1 MIAHLRGHLVQK
13 YPSSAVIEVNGIGY
27 QVWISLLT
35 FYQLPDPPSEIILY
49 TYTYVREDLLQLF
62 GFLTEKE
69 KDIFQLLIGVSGIG
83 PKLALNILSGISP
96 EELLRCLAS
105 ADLER
110 LRAIPG
116 VGRKTAE
123 RLLLDLREKAH
134 RMVDRLEFPFG
145 RSPTMSQ
152 VLDDVISALV
162 NLGYKRTEAEKTA
175 ERLLQKNPGI
185 SLEQAL
191 RECLHQLSLR

>member
-13 YPSSAVIEVNGIGY
+13 SPSSAIIEVNGIGY
-27 QVWISLLT
+27 QVWISLST
-35 FYQLPDPPSEIILY
+35 FYQLPDPPNETILY

-69 KDIFQLLIGVSGIG
+69 KAIFQLLIGVSGIG

-96 EELLRCLAS
+96 EELLRCLSS
-105 ADLER
+105 ADLDR

-134 RMVDRLEFPFG
+134 RMMERLEFACEP
-145 RSPTMSQ
+145 SPTVSQ

-162 NLGYKRTEAEKTA
+162 NLGYKRNEAEKTA
-175 ERLLQKNPGI
+175 EGLVRKNPGI
-185 SLEQAL
+185 TLEQAL

>member
-69 KDIFQLLIGVSGIG
+69 KAVFQLLIGVSGIG

-145 RSPTMSQ
+145 RSPTVSQ